1 MTASIAKFAHIES
14 GVVANISDGP
24 ADWTPPPGV
33 ILITGSVAIGDTYAD
48 GAFAPPAPPALT
60 ADQRKA
66 ALIVAVQAHLD
77 ATARAHGYDNIYTA
91 CTYAD
96 EPAVAQFQ
104 AEGQALRAW
113 RSQVWA
119 YCHAVLAAVL
129 ANERAEPDAAT
140 LIAEL
145 PALVMPG

>member
-1 MTASIAKFAHIES
+1 MSIAKFAHVED
-14 GVVANISDGP
+14 GVVVNISDGP
-24 ADWTPPPGV
+24 ADWTPPAGV
-33 ILITGSVAIGDTYAD
+33 VLITGTVAIGDHYAA
-48 GAFAPPAPPALT
+48 GEFSPAPLPQLSAAQRRLALV
-60 ADQRKA
+60 A
-66 ALIVAVQAHLD
+66 AVQAHLD
-77 ATARAHGYDNIYTA
+77 TNARAVGYDNIYTA

-113 RSQVWA
+113 RSRVWA
-119 YCHAVLAAVL
+119 HCHAVLAAVL
-129 ANERAEPDAAT
+129 ANERAEPDEAT